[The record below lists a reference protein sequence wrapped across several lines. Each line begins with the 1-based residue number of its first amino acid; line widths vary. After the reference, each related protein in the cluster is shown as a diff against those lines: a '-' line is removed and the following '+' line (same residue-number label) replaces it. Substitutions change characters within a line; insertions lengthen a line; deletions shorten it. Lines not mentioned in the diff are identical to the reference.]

1 MMRILYSLSLVG
13 FLAVAATAC
22 SNSDNTLRQPGAV
35 DHNMDLPYYEQ

>member
-1 MMRILYSLSLVG
+1 MTRLLHSLILLG

-35 DHNMDLPYYEQ
+35 DPSMDLPYYEQ